1 MTTRTESQSK
11 GAFNIV
17 CIMYHVLSVN
27 LPLCFPSG
35 SMPQQTY
42 EQKTIGAVHCKT
54 VWGGGGAEFP
64 SLRHVPLARGAC
76 ASRRPGTRGT
86 PTRPGDLSHEHAV
99 LHRVTLRELQQPR
112 IQY

>member
-54 VWGGGGAEFP
+54 VWGGGEQNFLHCATCRWLAAHALVGGRAP
-64 SLRHVPLARGAC
+64 VVPPLVLET
-76 ASRRPGTRGT
+76 S
-86 PTRPGDLSHEHAV
+86 PTS
-99 LHRVTLRELQQPR
+99 TLFCTE
-112 IQY
+112 